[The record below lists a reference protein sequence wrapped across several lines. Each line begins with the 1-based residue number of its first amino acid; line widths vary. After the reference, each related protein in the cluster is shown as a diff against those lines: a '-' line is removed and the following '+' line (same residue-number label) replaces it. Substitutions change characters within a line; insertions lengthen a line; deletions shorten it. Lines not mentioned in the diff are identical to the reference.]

1 MDEALFAPWD
11 EDTERPA
18 ALWSPRMDLVET
30 DGAYQVQMDLPGLTT
45 DDVSIDVDDHHLVIH
60 GRRAEETRTG
70 KAGTGKAGT
79 GKAGTGEAGTGEAG
93 TGEAGKGEA
102 GEEKTDGE
110 KAGEEEAR
118 VLRLERHY
126 GHFYRSLTLP
136 DAARPE
142 QAEATFR
149 DGVLTV
155 RIPKAEAKTPK
166 TIRITS

>member
-1 MDEALFAPWD
+1 MTARSRSRPRRRSWPALPRLVQDLMDEALFAPWD
-11 EDTERPA
+11 EDAERPA

-45 DDVSIDVDDHHLVIH
+45 DDVSIDVDDHRLVIH
-60 GRRAEETRTG
+60 GRRAEETRT
-70 KAGTGKAGT
+70 
-79 GKAGTGEAGTGEAG
+79 
-93 TGEAGKGEA
+93 
-102 GEEKTDGE
+102 E

-126 GHFYRSLTLP
+126 GRFYRSLTLP

>member
-1 MDEALFAPWD
+1 MTELTRSRPRRRSWPALPRLVQDLMDEALFAPWD

-45 DDVSIDVDDHHLVIH
+45 DDVSIDVDDHRLVIH
-60 GRRAEETRTG
+60 GRRAEETRTE
-70 KAGTGKAGT
+70 K
-79 GKAGTGEAGTGEAG
+79 
-93 TGEAGKGEA
+93 AGKGEA

-126 GHFYRSLTLP
+126 GRFYRSLTLP

>member
-1 MDEALFAPWD
+1 MTELTRPRPRRRSWPALPRLVQDLMDEALFTPWD

-45 DDVSIDVDDHHLVIH
+45 DDVSIDVDDHRLVIH
-60 GRRAEETRTG
+60 GRRAEETRTE
-70 KAGTGKAGT
+70 K
-79 GKAGTGEAGTGEAG
+79 
-93 TGEAGKGEA
+93 AGKGE
-102 GEEKTDGE
+102 
-110 KAGEEEAR
+110 AGEEEAR

-126 GHFYRSLTLP
+126 GRFYRSLTLP

>member
-1 MDEALFAPWD
+1 
-11 EDTERPA
+11 
-18 ALWSPRMDLVET
+18 
-30 DGAYQVQMDLPGLTT
+30 
-45 DDVSIDVDDHHLVIH
+45 
-60 GRRAEETRTG
+60 
-70 KAGTGKAGT
+70 
-79 GKAGTGEAGTGEAG
+79 
-93 TGEAGKGEA
+93 
-102 GEEKTDGE
+102 
-110 KAGEEEAR
+110 
-118 VLRLERHY
+118 LRLERHY